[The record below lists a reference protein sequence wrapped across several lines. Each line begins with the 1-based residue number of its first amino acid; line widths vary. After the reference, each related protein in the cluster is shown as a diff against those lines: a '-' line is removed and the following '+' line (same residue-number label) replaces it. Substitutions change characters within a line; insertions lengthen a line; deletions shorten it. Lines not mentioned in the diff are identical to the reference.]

1 MGEGAANSGVKGFL
15 ITFEGL
21 DGCGK
26 STQVHL
32 LSSYLQ
38 ERGIPLLVTREP
50 GGPPISERVR
60 ELILDRSHPEMAGL
74 TELFLYLA
82 SRSQHVAEVVKPALE
97 KGLLVIS
104 ERFSDSSVAYQGYG
118 RGIGPEVVKRL
129 NQLATQGLSPHLTFV
144 LDIDPQMVLKRL
156 AGCRSPDRLESQD
169 LDFFVKV
176 KEGYLSLARA
186 EKRIKLIDGRRGIEE
201 VEKEI
206 KDTVNIFLK
215 DRSERGK
222 NNEK

>member
-1 MGEGAANSGVKGFL
+1 MGEDEANSGMNGYL

-26 STQVHL
+26 STQVLL
-32 LSSYLQ
+32 LSSYLK
-38 ERGIPLLVTREP
+38 RKRIPVLVTREP
-50 GGPPISERVR
+50 GGPPISERIR

-82 SRSQHVAEVVKPALE
+82 SRSQHVAQVIKPALQ
-97 KGLLVIS
+97 KGFLVIS

-118 RGIGPEVVKRL
+118 RGIGPEVVKGL
-129 NQLATQGLSPHLTFV
+129 NRLATQGISPHLTFV
-144 LDIDPQMVLKRL
+144 LDINPQMVLERVE
-156 AGCRSPDRLESQD
+156 GCRSPDRLESQD
-169 LDFFVKV
+169 LDFFIKV
-176 KEGYLSLARA
+176 REGYLSLAR
-186 EKRIKLIDGRRGIEE
+186 EEERIKLIDGKREIGE

-206 KDTVNIFLK
+206 KDTVNILLK
-215 DRSERGK
+215 DRLERGK

>member
-1 MGEGAANSGVKGFL
+1 MGEGEANSGMNGYL

-26 STQVHL
+26 STQVRL
-32 LSSYLQ
+32 LSSYL
-38 ERGIPLLVTREP
+38 RDKGIPLVVTREP
-50 GGPPISERVR
+50 GGPPISERIR

-82 SRSQHVAEVVKPALE
+82 SRSQHVVEVIKPALE
-97 KGLLVIS
+97 RAVLVIS
-104 ERFSDSSVAYQGYG
+104 ERFSDASVAYQGYG
-118 RGIGPEVVKRL
+118 REIGPEVVKGL
-129 NQLATQGLSPHLTFV
+129 NQLATQGISPHLTFV
-144 LDIDPQMVLKRL
+144 LDISPQMVLERVE
-156 AGCRSPDRLESQD
+156 GCRSPDRLESQD
-169 LDFFVKV
+169 LDFFIKV
-176 KEGYLSLARA
+176 RKGYLSLAR
-186 EKRIKLIDGRRGIEE
+186 EEERIKLIDGKRKIGE

-215 DRSERGK
+215 NRLERGK